1 MTELIESKKLEFCT
15 VSLRSDG
22 IIENRFLWDTPY
34 EITAAKL
41 LEIDTTIKSMYKGE
55 RRPILSVA
63 GLYGSMT
70 PEARSL
76 NIFHKEET
84 IAIGLVIQSASQR
97 LLANFY
103 FRIKKAPFPI
113 KFFKTEAE
121 AVNWLQEQL
130 KFERIAS

>member
-1 MTELIESKKLEFCT
+1 MTELIETKNLGFCS

-22 IIENRFLWDTPY
+22 IIENRFLWDVPY
-34 EITAAKL
+34 EITAEKL
-41 LEIDTTIKSMYKGE
+41 LEISAAIQSMFKGE
-55 RRPILSVA
+55 RRSILSIA

-70 PEARSL
+70 PEARAL
-76 NIFHKEET
+76 NTFHKENT

-103 FRIKKAPFPI
+103 FRIKKAPFPV

-121 AVNWLQEQL
+121 AVDWLREQKRL
-130 KFERIAS
+130 EKMAS